1 MTQEGIVLK
10 GVSKDFV
17 KRSGLTIEVRRNSM
31 KKVYVCGSF
40 RFTRE
45 MEELERELKEENIQ
59 FQVSK
64 KTDSQGILGCLKK
77 VDDADVVYVV
87 NPQGYIGKSVSVD
100 IGYAYAKNKSIY
112 VMHAVD
118 DPPIMNLISDVLSP
132 KALIDF
138 LKEHIPRRH

>member
-1 MTQEGIVLK
+1 
-10 GVSKDFV
+10 
-17 KRSGLTIEVRRNSM
+17 M
-31 KKVYVCGSF
+31 KKLYVCGSF

-45 MEELERELKEENIQ
+45 MEGLERELKEENIR
-59 FQVSK
+59 FQISK
-64 KTDSQGILGCLKK
+64 KTDSRGILGCLKK
-77 VDDADVVYVV
+77 VDDADIVYVV

-138 LKEHIPRRH
+138 LKESSPERQ